1 MQAIVQYRYGSPDV
15 LEIADIPVPR
25 MGNDE
30 VLVRMA
36 AASVDAGVGHLLTAE
51 MPLVRLAFGLRR
63 PRRRPGMAFAGTV
76 EAVGARVF
84 GLEVGQQVCGSSS
97 GAFAELVTASAGKVA
112 PLAVGVDPV
121 AASTLPIS
129 GVTALQAVRDHGR
142 VSAGQ
147 RVLVTGASGGVGT
160 FAVQLARRSG
170 ADVTAVCGPAKVDLV
185 RALGATRVIDY
196 TGEAITGEYDVII
209 DIASPLTWRATR
221 ALLTDRGTLV
231 IVGAAADHGFT
242 GGLSRNLRASLQS
255 PFTAQR
261 LCWFVQK
268 ENGADLAVLAGLLA
282 SGALVSVVDRILP
295 LAQTADALRYYLS
308 GAATGK
314 VVVTA

>member
-1 MQAIVQYRYGSPDV
+1 MQAIVQDRYGPPDV
-15 LEIADIPVPR
+15 LELADIPDPVA
-25 MGNDE
+25 GDGE
-30 VLVRMA
+30 VLVRMT
-36 AASVDAGVGHLLTAE
+36 AASVDAGVGHLLTAD
-51 MPLVRLAFGLRR
+51 MPIVRLAFGLRR
-63 PRRRPGMAFAGTV
+63 PRRRPGIAFAGIV
-76 EAVGARVF
+76 EAVGAQVA

-97 GAFAELVTASAGKVA
+97 GAFAELVTASAGKTA
-112 PLAVGVDPV
+112 PLPAGVDPV

-160 FAVQLARRSG
+160 FAVQLARLAG
-170 ADVTAVCGPAKVDLV
+170 ADVTAVCGPTKADLV
-185 RALGATRVIDY
+185 RSLGATRVIDY
-196 TGEAITGEYDVII
+196 TAEEISGEYDVII
-209 DIASPLTWRATR
+209 DIASPLPWRGTR
-221 ALLTDRGTLV
+221 DLLTRSGTLV
-231 IVGAAADHGFT
+231 IVGAAADHGRT

-255 PFTAQR
+255 PFTRQR

-268 ENGADLAVLAGLLA
+268 ENGDDIGALADLLV
-282 SGALVSVVDRILP
+282 SGALVAVVDRVLP

>member
-1 MQAIVQYRYGSPDV
+1 MQAIVQYSYGSPDV
-15 LEIADIPVPR
+15 LEIAEIPVPD
-25 MGNDE
+25 MADDQ

-63 PRRRPGMAFAGTV
+63 PRRRPGIAFAGTV

-84 GLEVGQQVCGSSS
+84 GLEVGQQICGSSS
-97 GAFAELVTASAGKVA
+97 GAFAEFVAASAGKVA
-112 PLAVGVDPV
+112 PLAAGVDLV
-121 AASTLPIS
+121 AASALPIS

-160 FAVQLARRSG
+160 FAVQLARMSG
-170 ADVTAVCGPAKVDLV
+170 ADVTAVCGPTKADLV
-185 RALGATRVIDY
+185 RSLGAKHVIDY
-196 TGEAITGEYDVII
+196 TSQPITGEYDVII
-209 DIASPLTWRATR
+209 DIASPLPWRATR
-221 ALLTDRGTLV
+221 ALLTERGTLV
-231 IVGAAADHGFT
+231 IVGAAADHGLT

-255 PFTAQR
+255 PFIRQR
-261 LCWFVQK
+261 LCWFAQK
-268 ENGADLAVLAGLLA
+268 ENGADVAVLASLLA
-282 SGALVSVVDRILP
+282 SGALVVVVDTVLP
-295 LAQTADALRYYLS
+295 LAQTAEALRYYLS
-308 GAATGK
+308 GAAAGK

>member
-1 MQAIVQYRYGSPDV
+1 MQAIVQDRYGSPDV
-15 LEIADIPVPR
+15 LELADIPVPE
-25 MGNDE
+25 MGDDE

-63 PRRRPGMAFAGTV
+63 PRRRPGIAFSGTV
-76 EAVGARVF
+76 EAVGAQVS

-97 GAFAELVTASAGKVA
+97 GAFAELITAKAAKVA
-112 PLAVGVDPV
+112 PLAAGVDPV

-142 VSAGQ
+142 VSSGQ

-160 FAVQLARRSG
+160 FAVQLARLAG
-170 ADVTAVCGPAKVDLV
+170 ADVTAVCGPTKADLV
-185 RALGATRVIDY
+185 CSIGATRVIDY
-196 TGEAITGEYDVII
+196 TAEAITGEYDVII
-209 DIASPLTWRATR
+209 DIASPLPLRGTR
-221 ALLTDRGTLV
+221 ELLTERGTLV
-231 IVGAAADHGFT
+231 IVGMAADHGKT
-242 GGLSRNLRASLQS
+242 GGLARNLRASLQS
-255 PFTAQR
+255 PFTSQR

-268 ENGADLAVLAGLLA
+268 ENGADIGVLADLLA
-282 SGALVSVVDRILP
+282 SGELIAVVDRVMP
-295 LAQTADALRYYLS
+295 LAETADALRYYLS

-314 VVVTA
+314 VVVTG